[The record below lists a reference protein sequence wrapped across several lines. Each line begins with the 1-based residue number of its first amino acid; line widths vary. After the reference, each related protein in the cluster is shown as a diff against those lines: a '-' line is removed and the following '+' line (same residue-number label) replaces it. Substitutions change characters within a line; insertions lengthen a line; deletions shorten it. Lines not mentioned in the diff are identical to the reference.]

1 MVIRKATMEDADS
14 LRPLYLELEKDAVRF
29 QPEHFVIGNRDTSFF
44 ENIFQKANQDIL
56 VAEIDGEVVG
66 FAHVMILEQ
75 KRVPCLKTEN
85 VVYLQDLVVSEA
97 LRSEGI
103 GTKLIEACK
112 EYGRQNG
119 ADFMRTQVF
128 PQNARGMQFYERQ
141 GFSEKMK
148 TIETYL

>member
-1 MVIRKATMEDADS
+1 MIVRIAGKEDIRD
-14 LRPLYLELEKDAVRF
+14 LQHLYYELENDAVKF
-29 QPEHFVIGNRDTSFF
+29 QPEHFVHGDRDEVFF
-44 ENIFQKANQDIL
+44 DMIFDSDNQDIS
-56 VAEIDGEVVG
+56 VAELDGKIAG

-75 KRVPCLKTEN
+75 KRVPCLKPER
-85 VVYLQDLVVSEA
+85 VIYLQDLDVSEE
-97 LRSEGI
+97 LRSQGI

-112 EYGRQNG
+112 NCGIRKG

-128 PQNARGMQFYERQ
+128 PENVRGMKFYERA

>member
-1 MVIRKATMEDADS
+1 MKFFFDTIFDS
-14 LRPLYLELEKDAVRF
+14 D
-29 QPEHFVIGNRDTSFF
+29 
-44 ENIFQKANQDIL
+44 NQDII
-56 VAEIDGEVVG
+56 VAELDGKIAG

-75 KRVPCLKTEN
+75 KRVPCLKPER
-85 VVYLQDLVVSEA
+85 VIYLQDLDVSEE
-97 LRSEGI
+97 LRSQGI

-112 EYGRQNG
+112 NYGIRKG

-128 PQNARGMQFYERQ
+128 PENVRGMEFYERA

>member
-1 MVIRKATMEDADS
+1 MIIRIADKEDIKD
-14 LRPLYLELEKDAVRF
+14 LQHLYYELENDAVKF
-29 QPEHFVIGNRDTSFF
+29 QPEHFVHGDRGEEFF
-44 ENIFQKANQDIL
+44 DAIFSSDNQDII
-56 VAEIDGEVVG
+56 VAEQDGKIVG

-75 KRVPCLKTEN
+75 KRVPCLKPER
-85 VVYLQDLVVSEA
+85 VIYLQDLDVSEE
-97 LRSEGI
+97 LRSQGI

-112 EYGRQNG
+112 DHGINKG

-128 PQNARGMQFYERQ
+128 PENVRGMKFYEKA